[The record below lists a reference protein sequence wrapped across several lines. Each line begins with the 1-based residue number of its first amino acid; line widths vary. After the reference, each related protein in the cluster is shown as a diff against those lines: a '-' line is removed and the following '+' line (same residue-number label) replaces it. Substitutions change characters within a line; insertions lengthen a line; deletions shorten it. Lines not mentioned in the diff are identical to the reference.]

1 MKSLVLVSLTMLLS
15 VILTQSEVFH
25 MVECIVAKRH
35 MFKNDRVYSQGEKVE
50 LSDKDALFL
59 LSQGVVISPTEFSLP
74 TEADGIMAEMKKE
87 NERLKEIIKVLTVDN
102 GKLTEELQN
111 VKAQIKEAKVS
122 RK

>member
-1 MKSLVLVSLTMLLS
+1 
-15 VILTQSEVFH
+15 

-35 MFKNDRVYSQGEKVE
+35 MFHNEKVYSQGEKVE

-59 LSQGVVISPTEFSLP
+59 LSQGVVISPTEFNLP

-87 NERLKEIIKVLTVDN
+87 NERLKEIIKVLTIDN

-111 VKAQIKEAKVS
+111 TKAQIKEAKVS

>member
-1 MKSLVLVSLTMLLS
+1 
-15 VILTQSEVFH
+15 

-50 LSDKDALFL
+50 LSVKDALFL